1 MKRLLIFAMAAGML
15 ASLTACGSTAT
26 LANSDYIYGQIDSV
40 SGNDIVLLLADYN
53 ENAESGDTD
62 SAKKTDSDDSKREKP
77 EGFDKSKFSGEMPE
91 GFDPS
96 NLPEGF
102 SRFKK
107 DGDSDESGESKRERP
122 EGFDKSKFSGEM
134 PEGFDPSN
142 LPEGFSRPK
151 KDGDSDES
159 GESKRE
165 RPEGFDKSKFSGEMT
180 EGFDPSDLPE
190 GFEKP
195 SDGEMTEGFDPSK
208 FGSRSKTGSSRYTLT
223 GEQEE
228 LRIAVGTTVTTALGV
243 ETDFEALKSGDL
255 IKCTVE
261 NDSDGNDVIT
271 AVWILEK

>member
-1 MKRLLIFAMAAGML
+1 MKRLLICAMAAGLL
-15 ASLTACGSTAT
+15 ASLSACGSTVNA
-26 LANSDYIYGQIDSV
+26 ADSDFVYGQIDSV

-53 ENAESGDTD
+53 ENADSGDADAAEETD
-62 SAKKTDSDDSKREKP
+62 SGKRSGESKREKP

-96 NLPEGF
+96 NMPEGF
-102 SRFKK
+102 SRSKK
-107 DGDSDESGESKRERP
+107 DGESDESGESKRERP

-142 LPEGFSRPK
+142 LPEGFEKPA
-151 KDGDSDES
+151 DGEM
-159 GESKRE
+159 
-165 RPEGFDKSKFSGEMT
+165 PEGFDESR
-180 EGFDPSDLPE
+180 
-190 GFEKP
+190 
-195 SDGEMTEGFDPSK
+195 
-208 FGSRSKTGSSRYTLT
+208 FGDSRSKASSSRYTLT

-243 ETDFEALKSGDL
+243 ETDFEVLKSGDM

-261 NDSDGNDVIT
+261 KDSDGNDVIT

>member
-142 LPEGFSRPK
+142 LPEGFEKPA
-151 KDGDSDES
+151 DGEM
-159 GESKRE
+159 
-165 RPEGFDKSKFSGEMT
+165 PEGFDESR
-180 EGFDPSDLPE
+180 
-190 GFEKP
+190 
-195 SDGEMTEGFDPSK
+195 
-208 FGSRSKTGSSRYTLT
+208 FGDSRSKASSSRYTLT

-243 ETDFEALKSGDL
+243 ETDFDVLKSGDM

-261 NDSDGNDVIT
+261 KDSDGNDVIT

>member
-26 LANSDYIYGQIDSV
+26 AANADYIYGQIDSV

-53 ENAESGDTD
+53 ENAESSDTD

-77 EGFDKSKFSGEMPE
+77 EGFDKSKFSGEIPE

-96 NLPEGF
+96 NMPEGF
-102 SRFKK
+102 SRSKK
-107 DGDSDESGESKRERP
+107 DGDSEESGESKRERP

-134 PEGFDPSN
+134 PKGFDPSN
-142 LPEGFSRPK
+142 LPEGFEKPA
-151 KDGDSDES
+151 DGEL
-159 GESKRE
+159 
-165 RPEGFDKSKFSGEMT
+165 PEGFDKSKFG
-180 EGFDPSDLPE
+180 G
-190 GFEKP
+190 
-195 SDGEMTEGFDPSK
+195 
-208 FGSRSKTGSSRYTLT
+208 RSKTGSSRYTLT

-228 LRIAVGTTVTTALGV
+228 LRIAVGMTVTTALGV

-261 NDSDGNDVIT
+261 KDSDGNDVIT